1 MAMKEENVIEHLS
14 KYGIKGKLGSSI
26 WTMPTSL
33 TGGLNYINVNFSYQ
47 VLNFADEQIAI
58 IGINQATNKIV
69 DDMPGVIPMNMVTEV
84 SFKKGFLFNK
94 MTIYTSEGSLGY
106 KVMKN
111 IMNKKW
117 HKINYESLV
126 LRFQNK

>member
-1 MAMKEENVIEHLS
+1 MAMKEQDIIRHLE
-14 KYGIKGKLGSSI
+14 KYGVKGKLGSSI

-47 VLNFADEQIAI
+47 VLNFSDSEIAI
-58 IGINQATNKIV
+58 IGINQVNNKIV
-69 DDMPGVIPMNMVTEV
+69 DDKPDVIPINIVTGV

-94 MTIYTSEGSLGY
+94 MMIATTEGNLSY

-117 HKINYESLV
+117 HKANYKNLL
-126 LRFQNK
+126 LRFKDK